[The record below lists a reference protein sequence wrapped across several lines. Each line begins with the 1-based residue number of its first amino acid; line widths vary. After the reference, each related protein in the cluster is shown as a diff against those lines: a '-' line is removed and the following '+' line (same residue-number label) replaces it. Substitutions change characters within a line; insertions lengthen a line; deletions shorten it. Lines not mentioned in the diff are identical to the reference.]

1 MTICSKSAVR
11 IRDLPTNRLATGC
24 SFDFYRVHQEIN
36 TVVALRVPECKL
48 SHLLTR
54 RVHLIRDDIAMV
66 HGRTNSAILS
76 REPNSLNTKQ
86 PCANC

>member
-1 MTICSKSAVR
+1 
-11 IRDLPTNRLATGC
+11 
-24 SFDFYRVHQEIN
+24 
-36 TVVALRVPECKL
+36 VPECKL

-66 HGRTNSAILS
+66 HGRTYSASLP